1 MSAHH
6 KTDATIVRDRI
17 QDLIRRGL
25 NLDAVKAA
33 RPTLDYDGRYGD
45 PDRFVEAIMELAPWV
60 AEGRIKYAVEV
71 VDGLEHAPDALNRL
85 FTGDH
90 AGKLIVKVSEPTP

>member
-1 MSAHH
+1 MV
-6 KTDATIVRDRI
+6 TIVRDRI

-45 PDRFVEAIMELAPWV
+45 PDRFVEAIYTDLS
-60 AEGRIKYAVEV
+60 GR
-71 VDGLEHAPDALNRL
+71 
-85 FTGDH
+85 
-90 AGKLIVKVSEPTP
+90 